1 MQSQFSNSILFF
13 DAIAI
18 AKFTRLSD
26 NKEVCLEMGC
36 CDTTEFRDRISG
48 MTDDEISEY
57 FK

>member
-18 AKFTRLSD
+18 VKFTRLSD
-26 NKEVCLEMGC
+26 NKEVRLEMGY
-36 CDTTEFRDRISG
+36 CDTTEFRDRISS